1 MVNKLTVLSLH
12 YNVYN
17 DNKDKAEVF
26 NSLFTRISPLENNK
40 PHLPSLPLTVPY
52 NHNHIIIHDCDVRDI
67 LTQLKLSKASG
78 PDGINHKLLKEGAP
92 FLVEPLKRLF
102 HLSLQEKI
110 LPTSW
115 KKQTSYYFKKNK
127 TRC

>member
-26 NSLFTRISPLENNK
+26 NSFFTRISSLENNK

-52 NHNHIIIHDCDVRDI
+52 NHNHIIIHDSDVRDI

-102 HLSLQEKI
+102 YLSLQEKI

-115 KKQTSYYFKKNK
+115 KKTNIILLKKN
-127 TRC
+127 